1 VKRFS
6 QYPAV
11 AWVRTYKKPL
21 AIIIIALSL
30 VLLAI
35 YTLLHPELITNLMRT
50 DPRVLVILC
59 VLYGLIVVS
68 QLFIMLAVIRLCG
81 KQLAFKRGVL
91 LSIYSTL
98 INFFGPLQSG
108 PSARAVYL
116 KAAIKLRI
124 RDYILATMY
133 YYFAFGAIS
142 GSLLFMNTVPILTVL
157 GIVLSIIIT
166 IAGTKKLHLEK
177 LSKYIFIIYIV
188 TVLQVLIT
196 VTIYYLELN
205 VTSSTHYST
214 MQAFVYTASAN
225 LSMFVSITPGAIGIR
240 EAFVVFAQSLHH
252 IPLVSIVAAGVLD
265 RAFYIV
271 FLFMLFIFTS
281 GIHLQDMFSRKE
293 STKIIGNSV

>member
-1 VKRFS
+1 MKRFS

-11 AWVRTYKKPL
+11 AWVRKYKKPL
-21 AIIIIALSL
+21 AIIIIVLSL
-30 VLLAI
+30 VLLVI
-35 YTLLHPELITNLMRT
+35 YTVLHPELIAHLMRT
-50 DPRVLVILC
+50 DPRILVILF
-59 VLYGLIVVS
+59 VLYGLIIIT

-81 KQLAFKRGVL
+81 KQLGLKRGVL

-116 KAAIKLRI
+116 KATIKLRI

-133 YYFAFGAIS
+133 YYFAFAAIS
-142 GSLLFMNTVPILTVL
+142 GSLLFINTLPILSVL
-157 GIVLSIIIT
+157 GIVFSIIIT
-166 IAGTKKLHLEK
+166 IIGTKRLHFDK

-188 TVLQVLIT
+188 TAFQVLIT
-196 VTIYYLELN
+196 ATIYYLELN
-205 VTSSTHYST
+205 VTSTSHYTAS
-214 MQAFVYTASAN
+214 QAFVYTASAN

-271 FLFMLFIFTS
+271 FLLILFIFTS
-281 GIHLQDMFSRKE
+281 GIHLQDMFSRKQ
-293 STKIIGNSV
+293 TMKVTGDSV